1 MRKVIMSFRKKR
13 PRPKKKLSPIQENR
27 LVKIIFVILVLV
39 LLWVL
44 FSPGSGIV
52 TLISKRSELKKL
64 QQENMQL
71 EQENTRL
78 QTKID
83 RLQND
88 TVYLEEI
95 ARKDYGLLKKNEQ
108 VYDFSRSKPKE
119 KK

>member
-1 MRKVIMSFRKKR
+1 MSFRKKR
-13 PRPKKKLSPIQENR
+13 PRPKQKLSPIQENQ
-27 LVKIIFVILVLV
+27 LVKIIFVILVVV

-52 TLISKRSELKKL
+52 TLITKRSELQTL
-64 QQENMQL
+64 RQENIVL
-71 EQENTRL
+71 EQENIQL
-78 QTKID
+78 QKEID

-88 TVYLEEI
+88 SVYLEEI

-108 VYDFSRSKPKE
+108 VYDFSSAKPKE

>member
-1 MRKVIMSFRKKR
+1 MSFRKKR
-13 PRPKKKLSPIQENR
+13 PRSKQKLSPVQENR
-27 LVKIIFVILVLV
+27 LVKIIFVIVVLV

-52 TLISKRSELKKL
+52 TLMSKRSELKTLL
-64 QQENMQL
+64 QETIQL
-71 EQENTRL
+71 EQENIRL
-78 QTKID
+78 QTEVD

-88 TVYLEEI
+88 SAYLEEI

-108 VYDFSRSKPKE
+108 VYDFSRTKPKE